1 MSEACR
7 VKLPYSE
14 AQRCVEAPRSDRFFS
29 SSLCHQPSH
38 ASTPTRQVAHH
49 NINVDCATLQ
59 RSYRLFAKP
68 QRRKPTY
75 LLYVKGVSSS
85 SGYVR
90 YLHKNTYRPTGKL
103 KHQVSPASATIC
115 SSIWITNFKPLMAR
129 IAIFGLRQT

>member
-1 MSEACR
+1 M
-7 VKLPYSE
+7 LI
-14 AQRCVEAPRSDRFFS
+14 APRYREAID
-29 SSLCHQPSH
+29 SLQSRND
-38 ASTPTRQVAHH
+38 ASLPR
-49 NINVDCATLQ
+49 
-59 RSYRLFAKP
+59 
-68 QRRKPTY
+68 Y